1 MKKLFSILGSTGS
14 IGLTTLKIINKKK
27 KLFKPYIFSANKNYN
42 EICKQ
47 ISLYRPSYFLIN
59 NELIYKKIKKK
70 FKNNRTIIINKIEK
84 IKIKKKSDVTVSAI
98 PGIIGL
104 KPTIHLIRFS
114 KKILIANK
122 ESVICGWDLI
132 RREIKKYNTK
142 IVPIDSEHYSIMRSY

>member
-1 MKKLFSILGSTGS
+1 MGSTWITCRFFDNNDIKLNEKLLSILGSTGS
-14 IGLTTLKIINKKK
+14 IGLTTLKIINQKK
-27 KLFKPYIFSANKNYN
+27 KLFKPYIFSANKNYK

-47 ISLYRPSYFLIN
+47 IILYKPSYFLIN

-70 FKNNRTIIINKIEK
+70 FKKNGTIIINKIEK

-104 KPTIHLIRFS
+104 KPTIYLIRFS

-122 ESVICGWDLI
+122 ESVICGWI
-132 RREIKKYNTK
+132 
-142 IVPIDSEHYSIMRSY
+142 